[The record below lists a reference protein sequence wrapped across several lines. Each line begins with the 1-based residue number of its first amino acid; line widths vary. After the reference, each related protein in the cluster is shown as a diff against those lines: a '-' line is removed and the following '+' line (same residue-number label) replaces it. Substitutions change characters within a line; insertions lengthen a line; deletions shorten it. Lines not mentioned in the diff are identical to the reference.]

1 MKELKVVIIG
11 AGPAGIATAIQ
22 LKRYGI
28 EPVIFEKG
36 HTGGLLREANLVEN
50 YPGFPDGIS
59 GNALADRFV
68 RHLEMNDIKLHS
80 EEVISLNYSE
90 STFQIQ
96 TEKRL
101 IPSEIVVIATGT
113 RPKIFN
119 AEITPGAE
127 KYIHSGISS
136 LNSVKNNKIAV
147 IGAGDAAFDYALS
160 LSGKNEVVIL
170 NRGEKVRCLP
180 LLWKRVMET
189 DKITYKENISVKEI
203 REEKDG
209 LKLLCSGPAGEYYL
223 HVQFLLVAIGRE
235 PNLDFISKNVR
246 ENIVPLQKSGALH
259 LIGDVN
265 NGIYR
270 QTAISAGDGIRAGMK
285 IYKIIRR
292 VSGAD

>member
-1 MKELKVVIIG
+1 MKDLKVAIIG
-11 AGPAGIATAIQ
+11 AGPSGIATAIQ

-36 HTGGLLREANLVEN
+36 HIGGLLREANLVEN

-68 RHLEMNDIKLHS
+68 RHPEMNDIKVHA
-80 EEVISLNYSE
+80 EEVIALDYSE

-96 TEKRL
+96 TEERL
-101 IPSEIVVIATGT
+101 ISSDIVVIATGT
-113 RPKIFN
+113 RPRIFN

-127 KYIHSGISS
+127 KYIYSGISS
-136 LNSVKNNKIAV
+136 LRSVKNNKIAV

-160 LSGKNEVVIL
+160 LSEKNEVVIL
-170 NRGEKVRCLP
+170 NRGETVRCLP
-180 LLWKRVMET
+180 LLWKRVMEA
-189 DKITYKENISVKEI
+189 DKITYKENISVKKI

-209 LKLLCSGPAGEYYL
+209 LKLLCFSPAGEYYL
-223 HVQFLLVAIGRE
+223 HVQSLLPAIGRE
-235 PNLDFISKNVR
+235 PNLDFICKNVR
-246 ENIVPLQKSGALH
+246 ENIVPLQKSGVLH

-285 IYKIIRR
+285 IYKIISR

>member
-1 MKELKVVIIG
+1 MAIIG
-11 AGPAGIATAIQ
+11 AGPSGIATAIQ

-36 HTGGLLREANLVEN
+36 HIGGLLREANLVEN

-68 RHLEMNDIKLHS
+68 RHLEMNDIKVHA
-80 EEVISLNYSE
+80 EEVITLDYCEKS
-90 STFQIQ
+90 FQIQ
-96 TEKRL
+96 TEERL
-101 IPSEIVVIATGT
+101 ISVQIVVIATGT
-113 RPKIFN
+113 RPKRFN

-127 KYIHSGISS
+127 KYIYSEISP

-160 LSGKNEVVIL
+160 LSKKNEVVIL

-180 LLWKRVMET
+180 LLRKRVMEAEN
-189 DKITYKENISVKEI
+189 ITYKENISVKKI
-203 REEKDG
+203 REEKGG
-209 LKLLCSGPAGEYYL
+209 LKLLCFSPAGEYCL
-223 HVQFLLVAIGRE
+223 HVQSLLPAIGRE
-235 PNLDFISKNVR
+235 PSLVFISKNVR
-246 ENIVPLQKSGALH
+246 ENIVPLQKSGVLH

-270 QTAISAGDGIRAGMK
+270 QTAISTGDGIRAGMK
-285 IYKIIRR
+285 IYQMIHR